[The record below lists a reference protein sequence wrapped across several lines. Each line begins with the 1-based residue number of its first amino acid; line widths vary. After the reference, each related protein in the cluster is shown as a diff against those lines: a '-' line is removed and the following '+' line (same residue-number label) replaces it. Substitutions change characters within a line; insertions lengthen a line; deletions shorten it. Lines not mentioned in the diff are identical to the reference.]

1 MFPRPYSLPKG
12 RQVFV
17 FIMAILEMFKK
28 EEGKKP
34 KKESVIKAVKKTT
47 KKPTVKPAV
56 KVKAEK
62 VVRDKGVKSET
73 NDKKSADQ
81 IFVRLVTEK
90 TTDLAEN
97 GAYSFKIGSNLN
109 KIIVKNEIKKL
120 YGVSPIKVNIINSP
134 YKKVSYRGRSSKRPG
149 FKKAIIYL
157 KAGDKLPE

>member
-1 MFPRPYSLPKG
+1 
-12 RQVFV
+12 
-17 FIMAILEMFKK
+17 MFKK
-28 EEGKKP
+28 EEEKKP
-34 KKESVIKAVKKTT
+34 KKKASVKPATKTT
-47 KKPTVKPAV
+47 KPTVKST
-56 KVKAEK
+56 VKAEK
-62 VVRDKGVKSET
+62 VVKEKVVKSKKD
-73 NDKKSADQ
+73 DKNSTDKEKMF
-81 IFVRLVTEK
+81 IRLVTEK

-134 YKKVSYRGRSSKRPG
+134 HKKVSYRGRASKKPG